1 MIGCHRSGT
10 ALFYD
15 SLLSAGGFP
24 LYHTAPFV
32 HSTLLPLS
40 GDPSAP
46 KNRERL
52 LQIWLRSKAFRRTG
66 LGADD
71 LRRQILEECKS
82 GGDFLRITM
91 GEMARRA
98 GVQRWADYDP
108 DNIMYMATIKR
119 EVPDALFVHVVR
131 DGRDVALSMKKQHE
145 GDRLWWA
152 RERALYAWALLWQW
166 TVQKGR
172 LGGTMF
178 PADYLEVRYEDLV
191 RDPETTL
198 HAVGEFLDHD
208 LDYGRIQKSA
218 IGRVSS
224 PNTVWKNESTPES
237 FRSIDRWKSK
247 LSQAEIAALEALIG
261 DCLEEFGYS
270 PTSERRDSAPLDTK
284 LNLMG
289 LTYPWY
295 FDAKLF
301 LKSTT
306 FLGRFVNGGRLELTD
321 PA

>member
-1 MIGCHRSGT
+1 
-10 ALFYD
+10 
-15 SLLSAGGFP
+15 
-24 LYHTAPFV
+24 V

-40 GDPSAP
+40 GDLSEPE
-46 KNRERL
+46 NREKL

-66 LGADD
+66 LGAND
-71 LRRQILEECKS
+71 LRSQILQECKS

-145 GDRLWWA
+145 ADRLWWA
-152 RERALYAWALLWQW
+152 QERALYAWALLWQW

-172 LGGTMF
+172 LGGKSF
-178 PADYLEVRYEDLV
+178 PADYLEVCYEDLV
-191 RDPETTL
+191 RDPATTL
-198 HAVGEFLDHD
+198 RTVGEFLDHD

-224 PNTVWKNESTPES
+224 PNTVWKNESSPES
-237 FRSIDRWKSK
+237 FSSIDRWKSK
-247 LSQAEIAALEALIG
+247 LPQAEIAALEALIG
-261 DCLEEFGYS
+261 DCLKEFGYLL
-270 PTSERRDSAPLDTK
+270 TTERRASAPLDTR
-284 LNLMG
+284 LSLMSI
-289 LTYPWY
+289 TYPWY

-301 LKSTT
+301 LKDKTII
-306 FLGRFVNGGRLELTD
+306 GRLVNDERLELID
-321 PA
+321 PV